1 MHAGIRYQGV
11 YKDYVKKGVSLP
23 MSKTV
28 NDAGSL
34 KDAPFQHAARS
45 SSQLK
50 LVIFF
55 CQRECFIL
63 KKYSLSRLCA
73 LCKYSALQKGEKK
86 FRRGQTNVFG
96 TVQGNRINVTIS
108 EVVSCNHCVLLAKA
122 STSSSYTT
130 TTNETKMKLE
140 TSFSLSRSPRAGYAV

>member
-1 MHAGIRYQGV
+1 MHAGISYQGV

-63 KKYSLSRLCA
+63 KKIQFIKIVCTL
-73 LCKYSALQKGEKK
+73 
-86 FRRGQTNVFG
+86 
-96 TVQGNRINVTIS
+96 
-108 EVVSCNHCVLLAKA
+108 
-122 STSSSYTT
+122 
-130 TTNETKMKLE
+130 
-140 TSFSLSRSPRAGYAV
+140 

>member
-1 MHAGIRYQGV
+1 MHAGISYQGV
-11 YKDYVKKGVSLP
+11 YQDYVKKGVSLP

-55 CQRECFIL
+55 VKGNVSYF

-73 LCKYSALQKGEKK
+73 LCKYSALQKGES
-86 FRRGQTNVFG
+86 QTNVFG

>member
-1 MHAGIRYQGV
+1 MHAGISYQGA

-55 CQRECFIL
+55 VKGNVSYL
-63 KKYSLSRLCA
+63 KNTVYQDCVHFVNIQHSKRVKKSFGVVKRMSLERYKVIGL
-73 LCKYSALQKGEKK
+73 
-86 FRRGQTNVFG
+86 
-96 TVQGNRINVTIS
+96 
-108 EVVSCNHCVLLAKA
+108 
-122 STSSSYTT
+122 
-130 TTNETKMKLE
+130 M
-140 TSFSLSRSPRAGYAV
+140 